1 MRRRINNW
9 IDNLRSLST
18 PLYISANLGAINS
31 PTNQRF
37 SLYRPNYV
45 NAVLKSPFRST
56 PPSRSIS
63 KLDSSATIAVPPS
76 MNKIVS
82 FSKMPEIFLQF
93 SRDTYIYIYS
103 LRFDFPFIVG
113 RKEYLGVPL
122 EDFGGSDFY
131 LDSRLLSGYASPAYR
146 GSIYQ
151 FSTSPCLSKG
161 ERE

>member
-1 MRRRINNW
+1 
-9 IDNLRSLST
+9 
-18 PLYISANLGAINS
+18 
-31 PTNQRF
+31 
-37 SLYRPNYV
+37 
-45 NAVLKSPFRST
+45 
-56 PPSRSIS
+56 
-63 KLDSSATIAVPPS
+63 
-76 MNKIVS
+76 MNKIASKVS
-82 FSKMPEIFLQF
+82 FSKMSEIFLQF
-93 SRDTYIYIYS
+93 SRDTSYIYIYP